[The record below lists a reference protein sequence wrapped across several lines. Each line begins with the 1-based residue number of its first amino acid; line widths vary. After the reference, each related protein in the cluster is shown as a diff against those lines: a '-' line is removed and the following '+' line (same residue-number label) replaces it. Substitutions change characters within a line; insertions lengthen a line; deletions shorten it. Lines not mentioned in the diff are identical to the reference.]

1 MKISNLFVFWA
12 GYVNCHDA
20 NDRCLQP
27 MAEVGMCRAHFRKY
41 SFNVDEGKF
50 QKKKLKSL
58 AIGISLFHV
67 TKVGYES

>member
-1 MKISNLFVFWA
+1 MKISNLLAFWA
-12 GYVNCHDA
+12 GQINCHDA

-50 QKKKLKSL
+50 LKTRMVYSSR
-58 AIGISLFHV
+58 I
-67 TKVGYES
+67 KDY

>member
-1 MKISNLFVFWA
+1 MKISNLFAFWA
-12 GYVNCHDA
+12 AQVHSHDA

-50 QKKKLKSL
+50 QNFLDQQILKCPFSGL
-58 AIGISLFHV
+58 RL
-67 TKVGYES
+67 

>member
-1 MKISNLFVFWA
+1 MKISNLLTFLA
-12 GYVNCHDA
+12 GQMNCHDA

-50 QKKKLKSL
+50 LKTRMVYSFRIKDYW
-58 AIGISLFHV
+58 A
-67 TKVGYES
+67 

>member
-12 GYVNCHDA
+12 GHVHCHDA

-41 SFNVDEGKF
+41 SFNVDEGKL
-50 QKKKLKSL
+50 QKKN
-58 AIGISLFHV
+58 
-67 TKVGYES
+67 

>member
-1 MKISNLFVFWA
+1 MKISNLFAFWA
-12 GYVNCHDA
+12 AQVYSHDA

-50 QKKKLKSL
+50 QKIFDQQILKCPFFL
-58 AIGISLFHV
+58 TENIGQP
-67 TKVGYES
+67 

>member
-1 MKISNLFVFWA
+1 MKISNLFAFWA
-12 GYVNCHDA
+12 AQVHSHDA

-50 QKKKLKSL
+50 QKENDQQILKCP
-58 AIGISLFHV
+58 FF
-67 TKVGYES
+67 

>member
-1 MKISNLFVFWA
+1 MKISNLFAFWA
-12 GYVNCHDA
+12 AQVHSHDA

-50 QKKKLKSL
+50 QKNFDQQILQCPFSDL
-58 AIGISLFHV
+58 HL
-67 TKVGYES
+67 

>member
-1 MKISNLFVFWA
+1 MLAFWA
-12 GYVNCHDA
+12 GQIYCHDA

-50 QKKKLKSL
+50 RIYISNKSL
-58 AIGISLFHV
+58 FMSHII
-67 TKVGYES
+67 